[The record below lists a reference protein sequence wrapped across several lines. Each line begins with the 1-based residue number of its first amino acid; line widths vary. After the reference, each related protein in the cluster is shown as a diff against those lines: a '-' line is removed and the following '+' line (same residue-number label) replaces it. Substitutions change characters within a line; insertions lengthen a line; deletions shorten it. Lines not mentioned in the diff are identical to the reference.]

1 MTILLNIF
9 FMYTSLTG
17 KAQVVTSNMQL
28 QAVLCGLSVALLLG
42 CAYGGTTNRE
52 GKAISLFNLV
62 KFDNDVCAGRSDCLF
77 MYVAIDITG
86 KVALQKIWFLI
97 CKKYRRNVKG

>member
-28 QAVLCGLSVALLLG
+28 QAVLCGLSVALLMG

-62 KFDNDVCAGRSDCLF
+62 KFDNDVCAGRSEQSLPSHRVT
-77 MYVAIDITG
+77 YIPYSIHLR
-86 KVALQKIWFLI
+86 KKIPFESH
-97 CKKYRRNVKG
+97 

>member
-1 MTILLNIF
+1 
-9 FMYTSLTG
+9 MYISLTG
-17 KAQVVTSNMQL
+17 RAQVVTSNMQL
-28 QAVLCGLSVALLLG
+28 QALLSVALLMG
-42 CAYGGTTNRE
+42 CAYGGTTNRD

-86 KVALQKIWFLI
+86 KVRQ
-97 CKKYRRNVKG
+97 